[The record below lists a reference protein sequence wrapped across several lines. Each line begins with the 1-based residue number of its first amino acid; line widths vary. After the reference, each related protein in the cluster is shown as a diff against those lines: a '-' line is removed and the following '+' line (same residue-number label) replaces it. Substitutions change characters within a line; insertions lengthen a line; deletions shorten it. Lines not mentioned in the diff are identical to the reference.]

1 MSYLLAVV
9 TSAAVDVCRKIGLH
23 GYFQFFGQMRQRGLA
38 RSRDDCVSLT
48 EELTARLPSM
58 VVAPLLSGL
67 FGQALVCRGGSPS
80 CHRGSFQGIRS
91 SMCCLKMPLL
101 VSTQPPPMPRLLL
114 IPSTA
119 EPAHPRGTWS
129 SVGASPESLRI
140 NATAWREMVL
150 RIVAVLD
157 LL

>member
-1 MSYLLAVV
+1 M

-48 EELTARLPSM
+48 EELPDCPAWWWPHYCL
-58 VVAPLLSGL
+58 AF